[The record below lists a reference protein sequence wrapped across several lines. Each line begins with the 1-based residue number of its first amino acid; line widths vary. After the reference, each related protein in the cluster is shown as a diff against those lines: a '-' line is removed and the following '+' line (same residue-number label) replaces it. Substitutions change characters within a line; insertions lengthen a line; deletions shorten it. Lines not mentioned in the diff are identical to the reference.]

1 MLRFCRFVGGLPL
14 EYTSSTTGLTFSVTG
29 VLWSCILVLLEE
41 LLPSIAQ
48 YWYFNDLLDGKSLH
62 PLGKTTDVAITLHVV
77 SLQVVVAVVFLS
89 SVCKY
94 PILIDV
100 FDTLER
106 VYKDLQ
112 HKATEVKAIVKFWG
126 ICITASL
133 VASIIERMVSMT
145 NGRVTVGLAISSAV
159 RVTLAALMY
168 CSQAVLFVHFT
179 HVATSIAK
187 AFRMV
192 TDRIEKEITSNI
204 IERMEPTHNLPNVDF
219 THTTRNMLLT
229 IKKLKSLMNTYWI
242 LCDAIHKAN
251 DFYCYQLMA
260 VIFKS
265 FVHITI
271 TCYAFFLYVRDGN
284 MFAIITEGAFFLTH
298 IYYVV
303 VLVNS
308 STDVTNSV
316 NVY

>member
-1 MLRFCRFVGGLPL
+1 MLRFCRFFGGLPL

-41 LLPSIAQ
+41 LLSSIAL
-48 YWYFNDLLDGKSLH
+48 YWYFNDIFDGKSLH
-62 PLGKTTDVAITLHVV
+62 PLGKNIDVAITLHIV
-77 SLQVVVAVVFLS
+77 SLQVVVAVVFLG

-112 HKATEVKAIVKFWG
+112 QKATEVTAIVKFWG
-126 ICITASL
+126 ICISASL
-133 VASIIERMVSMT
+133 VATIVERMVSIT
-145 NGRVTVGLAISSAV
+145 NGRLTVGLAVSSAV
-159 RVTLAALMY
+159 VLTLAALMY
-168 CSQAVLFVHFT
+168 CSQAALFVHFT

-192 TDRIEKEITSNI
+192 TDRIEKELTSNI
-204 IERMEPTHNLPNVDF
+204 IERMETTHNLPNVDF
-219 THTTRNMLLT
+219 THSTRSMVLT
-229 IKKLKSLMNTYWI
+229 MKKLKSLMNTYWM
-242 LCDAIHKAN
+242 LCDAVHQAN

-260 VIFKS
+260 VAFNS

-271 TCYAFFLYVRDGN
+271 TCYAFFLHVRDGN
-284 MFAIITEGAFFLTH
+284 MFAMLTEGAWFLTH

-308 STDVTNSV
+308 STNVTNSV
-316 NVY
+316 NV